1 VRKVEDRQIVIL
13 YLNRSESAILETK
26 TKYGQYILKIAMNIL
41 GNVSDS
47 SECENDTYLSTWN
60 SIPPKEPENL
70 KSYVGK
76 ISRNLALDLYR
87 KKHAE
92 KRGGNTDVLLS
103 ELEDCVPDK
112 TENFSDVN
120 LTELLNSFLKDQ
132 NKDKRV
138 MFVKRYWYGESISD
152 IAKEMGFS
160 ESKVATTL
168 HRTRESL
175 KEYLE
180 KEGVSV

>member
-1 VRKVEDRQIVIL
+1 MRIMEDRQIVIL

-120 LTELLNSFLKDQ
+120 LTELLNSFLKYQ